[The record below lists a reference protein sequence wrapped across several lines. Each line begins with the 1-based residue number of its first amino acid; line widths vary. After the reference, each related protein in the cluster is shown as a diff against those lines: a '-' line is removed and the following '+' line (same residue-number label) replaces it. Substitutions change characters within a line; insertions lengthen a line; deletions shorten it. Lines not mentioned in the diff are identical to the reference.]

1 MSRLAFSIASA
12 SAAVLFIG
20 CNDHT
25 ADEHIEKIK
34 EFVQTLKEINARKH
48 ERQECNAV
56 SKEYMDWSV
65 GDFKGQKGGD
75 KKKQKFKN
83 LEKEYYELMKACKK
97 NAKPDP
103 KVVKVLKVMHDG
115 IQNFHKLI
123 DEPHSFDDCDKVRNE
138 LNAEIK
144 EIGAMES
151 DFSEDE
157 NRQFSKKS
165 AELKSLVEACK
176 SI

>member
-75 KKKQKFKN
+75 KKEQEFKD
-83 LEKEYYELMKACKK
+83 LQEEYYELMKVCK
-97 NAKPDP
+97 NSAKPDP
-103 KVVKVLKVMHDG
+103 KVVKALKVMQVG
-115 IQNFHKLI
+115 IQNFHELI
-123 DEPHSFDDCDKVRNE
+123 AKPHSVDDCEKLRNE
-138 LNAEIK
+138 LK
-144 EIGAMES
+144 DEIGEITAK

-157 NRQFSKKS
+157 NRQYSKKA
-165 AELKSLVEACK
+165 AELKKLVEACK